1 MALNIILLILGL
13 LSIPPCFFMMT
24 EKELPSANGLIID
37 IIPLNSVFE
46 ITLALTGLAIV
57 ICGLLQL
64 KAHTNYAVLNIMLG
78 LAITALSALITVQ
91 IIRTGYFDIPILHIF
106 GLMLLA
112 CSFGIISVALV
123 QLKARFNDPAQES
136 EQLPENAGL

>member
-1 MALNIILLILGL
+1 MALNILQVIFGL
-13 LSIPPCFFMMT
+13 SAIPPCFFMLI
-24 EKELPSANGLIID
+24 EKEHISSNGRLID
-37 IIPLNSVFE
+37 FIPQNSIFE
-46 ITLALTGLAIV
+46 VALALTGLAIV

-64 KAHTNYAVLNIMLG
+64 KARTAYAIFNILLG
-78 LAITALSALITVQ
+78 FVITVLSALITVQ
-91 IIRTGYFDIPILHIF
+91 IIRTGYFDIPTLHIF